1 MFISTD
7 IFFGTSLCNFR
18 LSEYSIGAMLNTS
31 LGLCLRMPTSIPGL
45 RNPILFIHPVDEK
58 RKVVK
63 ICLNLPG
70 RGISVH
76 DPVTEIAS
84 LNFK

>member
-7 IFFGTSLCNFR
+7 MFGGTSLCKFK
-18 LSEYSIGAMLNTS
+18 LSTYLIGAMLNTS
-31 LGLCLRMPTSIPGL
+31 LCLCLRMPTSIPGL
-45 RNPILFIHPVDEK
+45 RNPILFIQPDLEN
-58 RKVVK
+58 RKVFK

-70 RGISVH
+70 RGASVH
-76 DPVTEIAS
+76 EPVTEIAS